1 MARHAA
7 PKKNTFAK
15 IATSTAVVA
24 ASTTVVIPNASAATD
39 AEWDLLAQCES
50 GGNWAINTG
59 NGYYGGIQ
67 FAAGTWNAYGGQ
79 KYAPTANL
87 ATREQQIMVA
97 EHVLAAQ
104 GWGAWPACSAR
115 YGLGSPASFHR
126 EEAPAPAPVVEA
138 EVADTAAADEKLP
151 VDVLFDELTAGLN
164 YWGLDMPQEV
174 IDSYNYYR
182 GDIQSFYAAN
192 ATVIN
197 QVLGPHAI
205 AE

>member
-15 IATSTAVVA
+15 TATATAVVA

-39 AEWDLLAQCES
+39 REWDLLAQCES

-126 EEAPAPAPVVEA
+126 EEAPAPAPVVEEAAPAA
-138 EVADTAAADEKLP
+138 EEKLP
-151 VDVLFDELTAGLN
+151 VDILFDRLQGALD
-164 YWGLDMPQEV
+164 YWDLPMPQE
-174 IDSYNYYR
+174 ILDSYNYYR
-182 GDIQSFYAAN
+182 GDIQGFYAAN

-197 QVLGPHAI
+197 QVLGPHTI